1 MNNTHKSDKYRNKSK
16 NPFIF
21 GKVVTGENFT
31 NRVQELSELK
41 RDVKN
46 KVNIVLYGPRRYGK
60 TSLIF
65 QLFQSL
71 KKDDSNTILVYIDFY
86 RIYSKEKF
94 IKIFAESCSEAI
106 GWKPS
111 KLLEFFKNIVKS
123 IIPRLSI
130 DEEGK
135 PVLDINFNPSES
147 DRVLSEVMQIPL
159 KLAES
164 GKNVCIA
171 MDEFQEI
178 SNLNGDAFL
187 KELRA
192 YIQLQSN
199 VSYIFA
205 GSKTH
210 LMKEIFANR
219 DNPFYNIGKIKY
231 IGKISS
237 SELSNFL
244 VDRSRQTGKP
254 FPQEIAKEICKKC
267 DSIPYYTQMLAYE
280 VFNVV
285 TNKNEYTEESIVDA
299 IELLLSSKNEEYIA
313 IWDNLSLT
321 QKKAIE
327 IIIKTNG
334 LKLYNSKVLSE
345 YHIASSTLNK
355 SITELKHKNIVYSE
369 DKKVYFSDVF
379 FKEWLNRT
387 II

>member
-1 MNNTHKSDKYRNKSK
+1 VKSKNNSDKSYNKLK

-31 NRVQELSELK
+31 DRAQELSELK
-41 RDVKN
+41 RDLRN

-71 KKDDSNTILVYIDFY
+71 KKDDPNTITVYIDFY

-94 IKIFAESCSEAI
+94 IKVFAESCSQAI
-106 GWKPS
+106 GWQPS

-123 IIPRLSI
+123 IVPRLSI
-130 DEEGK
+130 DRDGK

-147 DRVLSEVMQIPL
+147 DKVLSEVMQIPS

-178 SNLNGDAFL
+178 SKMNGDAFL
-187 KELRA
+187 KELRS
-192 YIQLQSN
+192 YIQLQGD

-231 IGKISS
+231 IGKIGS

-244 VDRSRQTGKP
+244 VDRSTKAGKP
-254 FPQEIAKEICKKC
+254 FPRNIANEICRKC

-280 VFNVV
+280 VFNVASSI
-285 TNKNEYTEESIVDA
+285 NEYTEESIADA
-299 IELLLSSKNEEYIA
+299 MELLLSSKNEEYIA
-313 IWDNLSLT
+313 IWDNLSLN
-321 QKKAIE
+321 QKKVIE

-334 LKLYNSKVLSE
+334 INLYTSRVLSE
-345 YHIASSTLNK
+345 YHIAASTLNK
-355 SITELKHKNIVYSE
+355 SITELKHKNIVYAE
-369 DKKVYFSDVF
+369 GKKIHFSDVF
-379 FKEWLNRT
+379 FKEWLNKA